1 MDILTICISIGMI
14 GYSHRGVLQEYNLSM
29 MTLFNE
35 VEDAARLD
43 INARYQGIRINFSQL
58 VENLKADIDKQS
70 ILLEDSDR
78 ALIED
83 ILVNTISKKIRVHIQ
98 NSRRWVDVMNR
109 YMNAMNTSS
118 GLKLNLQWKSHKAEN
133 EEEMNSEKLV
143 ELLEKD
149 IKILKDSDVKKL
161 SSHFRSKIATA
172 RKLAEQEDNHES
184 FHQVMRKVMDYR
196 TWFDFRILSEKTGEK
211 KKELTNNAFYA
222 FSGGEKAMAMYVPLF
237 SAVAAKFE
245 QANEDAPLLIALD
258 EAFAGVDEKNI
269 NNMFD
274 LIGKFKFDF
283 IMNSRVLWGDY
294 PSVKALAIHELFRP
308 ENARFVTVIS
318 YEWNGHSKK
327 LVNRA

>member
-1 MDILTICISIGMI
+1 MDILTIRISIGMI

-118 GLKLNLQWKSHKAEN
+118 GLKLNLQWKSHKTEN

-172 RKLAEQEDNHES
+172 HKLAEPEDNHES

-283 IMNSRVLWGDY
+283 IMNSQVLWGDY